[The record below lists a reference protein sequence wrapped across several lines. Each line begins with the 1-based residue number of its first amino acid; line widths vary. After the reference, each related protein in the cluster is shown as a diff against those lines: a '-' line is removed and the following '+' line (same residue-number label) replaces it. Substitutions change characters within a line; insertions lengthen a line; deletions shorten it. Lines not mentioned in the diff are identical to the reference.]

1 MNDCLFIIDQPPRP
15 STDDVNPD
23 QDVKVIAKVADP
35 GRAGDAHASLLAAAP
50 DLLALAKAYEQWE
63 ADLILCCEAWDGG
76 TAEYPRLTE
85 KLYDRMLEIQAARN
99 AAIAKATGK
108 DSADV

>member
-1 MNDCLFIIDQPPRP
+1 
-15 STDDVNPD
+15 
-23 QDVKVIAKVADP
+23 
-35 GRAGDAHASLLAAAP
+35 LAAAP